1 LPGLPAING
10 YEIHM
15 GTTRGDALQTP
26 ALRFADGR
34 PDGAL
39 SADGQILGSY
49 CHGLFDN
56 PQALGGLLAWAG
68 MASPLTADFALRREA
83 DIERLADA
91 TEAALDWEVL
101 GPLLGSAI
109 SSNRPAPVNR

>member
-1 LPGLPAING
+1 
-10 YEIHM
+10 
-15 GTTRGDALQTP
+15 
-26 ALRFADGR
+26 
-34 PDGAL
+34 
-39 SADGQILGSY
+39 
-49 CHGLFDN
+49 
-56 PQALGGLLAWAG
+56 